1 MRVLVNALS
10 IGSLSG
16 RHVLYGHLRQ
26 LVRWSAGLHEFV
38 VLHAPTETPP
48 TTLQQPNVTWI
59 AAPRA
64 AVHWTTRSLWES
76 WEVPNWIRRH
86 GCNLYFTPNG
96 TVLPRCSVPQV
107 SLAQNPW
114 CLMPG
119 VPHTYAE
126 RVKARVQRA
135 AYRHAWQ
142 HASLMVYN
150 SQHMH
155 ELYRQNARS
164 LPESRSCLA
173 YQGVNDNTFAAA
185 QSMRDQNER
194 QPGTIVSV
202 STMARWKGAET
213 LVRAVSLLQQRG
225 VEARLRLIGSWPHRD
240 YEQFVRR
247 EIARLNLQNHVT
259 IVGEVSV
266 EQLHREYASA
276 RVFAL
281 MSHCESFGIPAVEAQ
296 AFGTPVVGSTGC
308 AMPEI
313 GGDGG
318 VFGVPGDPAVAADLL
333 QPLLTDNDTW
343 QSISQRALA
352 NVERFRWE
360 TCSQPLMEMFRL
372 TSSSAASHAA

>member
-26 LVRWSAGLHEFV
+26 LVRWTAGQHEFV
-38 VLHAPTETPP
+38 VLHAPHEIPP
-48 TTLQQPNVTWI
+48 ASLQQPNVTWSV
-59 AAPRA
+59 APKA

-76 WEVPNWIRRH
+76 WELPGWITRH
-86 GCNLYFTPNG
+86 GCDLYFTPNG
-96 TVLPRCSVPQV
+96 TTLPRCSVPQV

-119 VPHTYAE
+119 VPHSYAE
-126 RVKARVQRA
+126 RVKARMQRA
-135 AYRHAWQ
+135 AYRHAWRT
-142 HASLMVYN
+142 ASLMVYN
-150 SQHMH
+150 SQHMR
-155 ELYRQNARS
+155 ELYRQNAGTM
-164 LPESRSCLA
+164 PEGRSCLV
-173 YQGVNDNTFAAA
+173 YQGVNDETFAAA
-185 QSMRDQNER
+185 LSMRDHIVR

-225 VEARLRLIGSWPHRD
+225 VEARLRLVGSWPHRD
-240 YEQFVRR
+240 YEQLVRH

-259 IVGEVSV
+259 IVGEVSI
-266 EQLHREYASA
+266 EQLHWEYAAA

-296 AFGTPVVGSTGC
+296 AFGTPVVGATGC

-318 VFGVPGDPAVAADLL
+318 AFGAPGDPQVAADLL
-333 QPLLTDNDTW
+333 QPLLTDDDNW
-343 QSISQRALA
+343 RSMSQRALN

-372 TSSSAASHAA
+372 ASSSASYAA